1 VGRVPAREPP
11 LTRRVSNRER
21 LATLDHVEPRRK
33 TKIVATIGPVSS
45 THDAVRALVDAGVDA
60 VRLNLSHGT
69 LEDHAARAQVVREV
83 QAETG
88 KTLAL
93 IADLQGPK
101 LRIGTLQAP
110 RTLLKGEEIVVVGEQ
125 SALNGELPIAPAV
138 IGEVL
143 RPGHDIL
150 IDDGLVRLSVE
161 SVDQGRALC
170 RVIVGG
176 EVKSQKGV
184 NLPGVPVP
192 IPSLTKKDLGDLEF
206 ALDLGADFVA
216 LSFVRAAADVRDL
229 QAIIRQHGSPAR
241 VIAKIEKSEAVA
253 CLEEILEEADAV
265 MVARGDLGVEI
276 GAATVPLLQK
286 RIILQC
292 LEAGKP
298 VITATQMLESM
309 IEHAEPTRAEASD
322 VANAILDGT
331 SAIML
336 SAETA
341 TGNYPVEAVRTMD
354 NIARAVEPSMGYR
367 HQMPAPGEETTVGR
381 AMSNAACDLAEALD
395 ARAILVPT
403 FTGRTAS
410 AVARLRPRRPIVGL
424 SHHQTAVQQ
433 MALEWGVTPVLMPP
447 SDDVEDLWSR
457 SLESALKAGAI
468 DAGDRVVLTAGTA
481 VNLPGSTNVIKVDV
495 A

>member
-1 VGRVPAREPP
+1 MPP
-11 LTRRVSNRER
+11 TRRR
-21 LATLDHVEPRRK
+21 

-45 THDAVRALVDAGVDA
+45 SHDAVRELVETGVDA
-60 VRLNLSHGT
+60 IRLNLSHGT
-69 LEDHAARAQVVREV
+69 QADHADRARVVREV
-83 QAETG
+83 QEETG
-88 KTLAL
+88 KPLAL

-101 LRIGTLQAP
+101 LRIGDLPAP
-110 RTLLKGEEIVVVGEQ
+110 RVLLKDDEVDVVGEQ
-125 SALNGELPIAPAV
+125 VAVDGEIPVAPAV

-143 RPGHDIL
+143 RPGHDVL
-150 IDDGLVRLSVE
+150 IDDGLVRLTVQE
-161 SVDQGRALC
+161 VAQGRARC
-170 RVIVGG
+170 RVVVGG
-176 EVKSQKGV
+176 EIKSHKGV

-192 IPSLTKKDLGDLEF
+192 IPSLTKKDLDDLSF
-206 ALDLGADFVA
+206 ALALGVDFVA

-241 VIAKIEKSEAVA
+241 VIAKIEKAEAVA
-253 CLEEILEEADAV
+253 VLDEVLAESDAV

-286 RIILQC
+286 RIILRC
-292 LEAGKP
+292 LEVGKP

-341 TGNYPVEAVRTMD
+341 TGQYPVEAVRTMD
-354 NIARAVEPSMGYR
+354 SIARAVEPSMGYR
-367 HQMPAPGEETTVGR
+367 HQMPEPGEDTTVGR
-381 AMSNAACDLAEALD
+381 AMSNAACDLAEALG
-395 ARAILVPT
+395 ASAILVPT

-410 AVARLRPRRPIVGL
+410 AVARLRPRRPIVAL
-424 SHHQTAVQQ
+424 SHHQTSVQQ
-433 MALEWGVTPVLMPP
+433 MALEWGVTPVRMPETEN
-447 SDDVEDLWSR
+447 VEDLWSR
-457 SLESALKAGAI
+457 SIEAALKVGAVE
-468 DAGDRVVLTAGTA
+468 AGDRIVTTAGTA
-481 VNLPGSTNVIKVDV
+481 VNLPGSTNVIKVDI

>member
-1 VGRVPAREPP
+1 M
-11 LTRRVSNRER
+11 ER
-21 LATLDHVEPRRK
+21 LPAIGTLRSMATDRRR

-45 THDAVRALVDAGVDA
+45 SHEALTELVEAGVDA

-69 LEDHAARAQVVREV
+69 HADHAERARIVRAV
-83 QAETG
+83 QSETQ
-88 KTLAL
+88 KALAL

-101 LRIGTLQAP
+101 IRVGELPEPRI
-110 RTLLKGEEIVVVGEQ
+110 LLKGEEVIVVGEEQ
-125 SALNGELPIAPAV
+125 ARDGELPVAPSV
-138 IGEVL
+138 IGDVL
-143 RPGHDIL
+143 QPGHHVL
-150 IDDGLVRLSVE
+150 IDDGLVRLLVE
-161 SVDQGRALC
+161 EVKGGRVRC
-170 RVIVGG
+170 RVLVGG
-176 EVKSQKGV
+176 EVKSHKGV

-192 IPSLTKKDLGDLEF
+192 IPSLTKKDLDDLSF
-206 ALDLGADFVA
+206 ALELGVDYVA

-229 QAIIRQHGSPAR
+229 QSIIRQHGSPAR
-241 VIAKIEKSEAVA
+241 VIAKIEKAEAVEV
-253 CLEEILEEADAV
+253 LDEVIHEADAV

-286 RIILQC
+286 RIITRC
-292 LEAGKP
+292 LELGKP

-331 SAIML
+331 SAVML

-341 TGNYPVEAVRTMD
+341 MGNYPVEAVATMD
-354 NIARAVEPSMGYR
+354 RIARAVEPSMDYR
-367 HQMPAPGEETTVGR
+367 HQMPVASEAATVGQ
-381 AMSNAACDLAEALD
+381 AMSNAACDLAEALG

-424 SHHQTAVQQ
+424 SHHRTSVQQ
-433 MALEWGVTPVLMPP
+433 MALEWGVEPVLMPETEN
-447 SDDVEDLWSR
+447 VEDLWSR
-457 SLESALKAGAI
+457 TLEAARKAGAV
-468 DAGDRVVLTAGTA
+468 DPGDRVVLTAGTA